1 VVGGDESLW
10 HAANSTQV
18 GPTGVC
24 LAAPMLRS
32 LWCLAAH
39 SFRSVPARHRP
50 GCQPLRSDGSARSLP
65 RAPVLTLCTSLHSAF
80 SALLVLSG
88 VRSAARAP
96 RCTDLRLAIPAL
108 GCPLLCSAAS
118 ALTAPQRSPALA
130 LSHSHA
136 RALSIPSR
144 IQIHPCVGTHCT
156 YFLIHS
162 LFHSYPHSHSLID

>member
-1 VVGGDESLW
+1 MVGGDESLW

-50 GCQPLRSDGSARSLP
+50 GCQPLRFDGSARSLP

-118 ALTAPQRSPALA
+118 ALTAPQRPALA